1 MTTILRTPEI
11 FENFEVWVCLRF
23 IGFSDNFTQA
33 APYSRVKE
41 YLYGR
46 VKLVRE
52 ILLHVRSRY
61 WRRDFNQHY
70 LKDHD
75 SFYSL

>member
-11 FENFEVWVCLRF
+11 FENFVVWVCLRF
-23 IGFSDNFTQA
+23 IGSSAAQA